1 MFTPNF
7 YIDQFQATKKIVA
20 DQIFKDQPELRDVA
34 INYVD
39 SQTQFAKM
47 IVDNTVA
54 VNKFFWD
61 NVTSLGYPS
70 KKGSQ

>member
-20 DQIFKDQPELRDVA
+20 DQIFKDQPELQEVA
-34 INYVD
+34 VKFID
-39 SQTQFAKM
+39 TQTAFAKM
-47 IVDNTVA
+47 LVDNTVA

-61 NVTSLGYPS
+61 NAASIG
-70 KKGSQ
+70 KKK

>member
-20 DQIFKDQPELRDVA
+20 DQIFKDQPELQEVA
-34 INYVD
+34 VKFID
-39 SQTQFAKM
+39 TQTAFAKM
-47 IVDNTVA
+47 LVDNTVT

-61 NVTSLGYPS
+61 KATAFTKV
-70 KKGSQ
+70 K

>member
-20 DQIFKDQPELRDVA
+20 DQIFKDQPELQEVA
-34 INYVD
+34 VKFVD
-39 SQTQFAKM
+39 AQTAFAKM
-47 IVDNTVA
+47 LVDNTVT

-61 NVTSLGYPS
+61 KVTSLSYS
-70 KKGSQ
+70 K